1 MAIVKGAKK
10 GKGEARKPVVAPD
23 SAQSK
28 TYIKILYGLGE
39 GEIEGLANG
48 NQSIFLEGTPLQD
61 ANGNLNY
68 SNVKLDFRKGT
79 NDQDYIEGFPSVE
92 SETAVDVELKSGAPW
107 VRAFNNIDLDAVR
120 IRLKWGPLRQQ
131 DSSTGDV
138 SGITIEY
145 AIDIQTDGGAWT
157 EVLKTKISDKTSANY
172 ERAHRIDL
180 PKADSGWLIRVRRIT
195 PNSTSEFVSDKMYV
209 EAFTEVV
216 DAKLRYPNTALLGL
230 QYDAETF
237 GNVAKLAVDLKGRLL
252 LVPTNYNPQTRQYTG
267 IWDGTFKR
275 AYTNNPAWIYYDL
288 CTNDRYGLGN
298 RLTPFMIDK
307 WSLYR
312 LAQYCDQ
319 SVSDGLGGQEPRFT
333 CNVYIQNAEDAFSIL
348 MKLAGVF
355 RAIAFWDGTS
365 IICDAD
371 IPQDTYFTY
380 TRANV
385 VGGVFEYSGTRARDR
400 HNVVKVAWDN
410 PANHYKTEYEFVRDE
425 NAIAESGQVRILELD
440 AWGCT
445 SRGQAQR
452 AGHWALK
459 SEQKETR
466 TVSFKVG
473 LDGHIPLPGRVIE
486 IADELFA
493 GRANGGRVSK
503 ISADLKSITIDR
515 DDVIAKAGDRLV
527 INGENGKAQTRI
539 VQSISGRVITVT
551 LPFDEN
557 SIAVQN
563 VWVLDAQDLATMKFR
578 VISISQEE
586 KHQFSITA
594 LQYNP
599 QKFDE
604 IDNGAFFEDAPIS
617 IINPSIQEPVKDV
630 LITTESRV
638 DQGINITTMIVSW
651 MQAKGAVKYLVEWR
665 KDDGSWIR
673 LPQTGNNSVEVPG
686 VYSGQY
692 QARVTAI
699 SAFEIA
705 SLPVTSSLTE
715 ITGKQGLPPKIA
727 FIRATGILFGMKL
740 DWGFPPTG
748 AKDTAYTE
756 IEVSPDG
763 INNIAQLGLF
773 AYPTTTTTIQGLQPN
788 LRQFYRGRLIDRIGN
803 VGPWSEWVNGTTT
816 ADPEAVLDLISGHI
830 NESDLAQELQ
840 GKIENSVDVSEAAQA
855 AANNAQAVASS
866 AQTAAN
872 NAQAVASEAKT
883 AASSAQ
889 SAATT
894 AQTQASSA
902 QKIANDASVIATN
915 AKNTADQAAED
926 ASSAITAAAEAKTTA
941 TNANTTA
948 TNAQTTANNASSAAS
963 KVASDL
969 TTSTNQ
975 LNKKIAD
982 ETDARTAAISKLND
996 GLTTETSQRKSE
1008 DAALLNNIET
1018 YKSSTNGTLSSLQTQ
1033 INTNATNTSANTSKI
1048 SSLDSRLTTNEGK
1061 TADAINAAATAQQT
1075 ANTAVTNAAAA
1086 ASAVTS
1092 LKSELSTGKG
1102 INNIIAPFSDPQE
1115 LSPYII
1121 GASRTVALVKS
1132 PMRIKG
1138 NAYDVTFNAVA
1149 GSIYFGS
1156 SSLATV
1162 NTAAAGVVSGGKRY
1176 MLSAYLKNLDATK
1189 QADVYFTLHWFKRA
1203 ANGTFTASQSV
1214 LLNQATNNTRV
1225 TPSNDGGTISCK
1237 AVAAPPDAVAFAVIC
1252 SGNGVYNVAGSR
1264 ILIDML
1270 MLEEV
1275 VGVDVPA
1282 STWTAGPTD
1291 LSAIKSALDANA
1303 SAISKID
1310 TRVTNAE
1317 GTITSQGNSI
1327 TQLNNSVTSINGEL
1341 TKKADATALNALTN
1355 RVSTAEGT
1363 ITSQGNSIT
1372 SLRNDLNATN
1382 DKVSS
1387 KADSSALNSLDSKV
1401 TSIDGRVTSNTS
1413 AVTSLQGRVST
1424 VEGGL
1429 SSKADASALNNYYT
1443 KTEADSATS
1452 GAIDKFNSQL
1462 TIGGVNVVANSEAP
1476 RTSTAATN
1484 KEYLLYE
1491 RSAELKTFYDE
1502 NLEKPITISFEMS
1515 VPVAGPVQVYSSNGS
1530 AHQFVTSVNA
1540 IIVNQ
1545 FAKYSVTVS
1554 PKAHTASTT
1563 VSTIEFYGTYGT
1575 GRIPTIRKL
1584 QIEAGT
1590 KATAWSPSPRDT
1602 KAAID
1607 ANASAIQTTQT
1618 KVDNIDGRLT
1628 TATDS
1633 ITSLN
1638 SRMSTAEGNINS
1650 TNTAVGGLSTR
1661 MATAEG
1667 KITNQS
1673 DSIASLQNSV
1683 TSINGTLANKADSS
1697 AVNNLTSRVETAEGK
1712 ISSQSGQITSLSN
1725 SLDLTSSN
1733 LNDVN
1738 VLARLLSLGKPLRD
1752 DPTFKTTSAG
1762 GLSAYNFPAGT
1773 SWIKQAKSTDNP
1785 TGSTNEMLIKATQA
1799 LGGGWYPTSPTLVLT
1814 ANKTF
1819 LIKQIIK
1826 MPVGTKLQAIGNA
1839 TGTGGY
1845 IRILGNDLGTGK
1857 FETYYSVVQGGADLS
1872 GSTIQGHFRVIAG
1885 TNPPVPTVDNPVFV
1899 ILASYEVF
1907 DVTAVNDTIPK
1918 AYSDAIAA
1926 NANAI
1931 NTLSNTVTQQGN
1943 TIASHSNSITQLNNS
1958 ITSINGALSNKADA
1972 SALQSLDSKV
1982 TLIDG
1987 KVTSNSSALTALQ
2000 SSFDGLPNQGVN
2012 LLGPEISNPVEKP
2025 TNWTSGLPFEIIQS
2039 PDTVNVRAFQF
2050 TMPAS
2055 SGNGTYFNIG
2065 GGQVPRQWLTEG
2077 TYIFSFVAKTVGGT
2091 TPHAIEWQLYNVDST
2106 RLRFNITATLT
2117 RYSGVFTVPAGGAA
2131 ACMLLIGNPT
2141 GKPAGQVINIERM
2154 MLERQVG
2161 NNTTPSAW
2169 IAGSDPTGM
2178 ILSTQAKATDLFNT
2192 ATSQNAATAGRV
2204 TSLESR
2210 MTTTEGN
2217 LNKKADASALQN
2229 LDTKVTNVDGKVT
2242 SNTNAITALSST
2254 LSNATSSISMN
2265 AGNAQGD
2272 WTFFNT
2278 SGEYSI
2284 VAQADGQAGR
2294 VIQLGNNA
2302 GNDIVWMHPNNF
2314 IPFDAT
2320 KTYRLR
2326 ARYRRRAGT
2335 GTIYLGVSQKTPDKA
2350 LYVTTANALS
2360 GDMGSSNYV
2369 VNAHAPAIDEWQE
2382 IVAYIKG
2389 RSAGAASGSG
2399 SKTSPR
2405 TVSQQAG
2412 FITPMFIANYSAQT
2426 GIVELDYLILE
2437 DAEAIVGNDANAS
2450 AISALDTKVS
2460 EVDGRLT
2467 TATNSI
2473 TSLNSRMS
2481 AAEGNISA
2489 ANSALSGL
2497 STRMTA
2503 AENGLTNQS
2512 NAITNLSNSL
2522 TVTTNTANAALPKI
2536 QGGTGAAKLFR
2547 GVLVW
2552 QQNGAN
2558 LTGNIVIQTP
2568 ITFTNKMFR
2577 LSLTGYN
2584 YLAAKNEIN
2593 LNIGGYAYSG
2603 TSLLQHGVVNSGT
2616 MPIRVRMG
2624 VRNGTVVIILTS
2636 QAPGAYWQYPKF
2648 NIDAEI
2654 GYTTPPD
2661 EWMNGWSASFMAEA
2675 DLASNGISAII
2686 EPSLLDISTTLNA
2699 TASAISN
2706 LTNTVS
2712 QQGNTITSQ
2721 SNSIT
2726 TLTNKITNNDL
2737 SNLVLNPDF
2746 VDPKSDWTSG
2756 VIVDAT
2762 DAAPN
2767 PPSPKALRLNNR
2779 DSYYGP
2785 FVKCN
2790 VGDMFYVSAWFATP
2804 NTSATASAVLGFNT
2818 RNSAGT
2824 YTWYSVAIK
2833 STDKNAWGMVEGYFT
2848 VPNGMVDI
2856 RPWLQVS
2863 IAASEAAGQQW
2874 HVTNIQVRNITG
2886 NKKLA
2891 TDLQATSSALSTLD
2905 SKVTNIDGRVTSA
2918 SNNIVSLNNSVTNIN
2933 ATLAQKADAT
2943 ALNSLSNRVTNAEGN
2958 ITSQGN
2964 SITSLTNSL
2973 AVSGKGGTNLL
2984 IKSNVVGL
2992 YDGVSYPHHTYKLG
3006 EDWEIG
3012 AKYTLIWCAEHKRG
3026 TGDNNS
3032 YLAVYAGGGSQTLQS
3047 IVNTDGKVISKV
3059 TFVKNSAVASGP
3071 IIHFYMINRPT
3082 ADKGTI
3088 GTVYW
3093 AVLVKGDVLTTDAWI
3108 PSPYDYIPDSNAN
3121 AAAITNLTNTV
3132 TQQGNTLTSHTNS
3145 ITSLDNSITSING
3158 ILNTKANTSAVSDLD
3173 SRVTD
3178 AEGKITANTS
3188 SITSLTANLK
3198 STSNGI
3204 TMSASIDVDPDSEW
3218 IYWTKNGE
3226 VARADDTTA
3235 LGGKVYRFGNN
3246 AGNDHVNARSKAKLP
3261 FDQNKTYRIRAR
3273 YRRVSGTGTVYCAVF
3288 GIAKDGVSHVNSS
3301 NTVTTDAGSSNYFVT
3316 NQAPALNAWQEVTV
3330 YVKGRAAGAAT
3341 GGWTLDNPRQLP
3353 NATAFISV
3361 QFLANYSSAAGEVDL
3376 DYLIIEDADAIAAND
3391 ATAKALS
3398 SLDTRVTT
3406 AEGKITS
3413 QGNSITQLNNSITTI
3428 NGTLS
3433 TKADSSALTN
3443 LANRV
3448 TTAEN
3453 SITSQGSS
3461 ITSLNSSVT
3470 GILKDIEVTDTRST
3484 NQPPSWYWSNYPK
3497 RIVREFKQASTI
3509 GLSGMGIYVSLE
3521 TYVYYSDATGGPI
3534 IQIARGTDSKLTAE
3548 RRSTSTSTWG
3558 TWVQDIKAISDG
3570 LANKAEA
3577 SALSS
3582 LDSKVSVIDGKVST
3596 QASSITTL
3604 QTTVGGNTAS
3614 IQSQQQSIDGLKA
3627 RATLKLQSGNL
3638 VGGVGIENDS
3648 KTVDFIIQ
3656 ANKFAIGAP
3665 STVSGSVTP
3674 KYAFVYQSTAT
3685 TLPNGTVIPAGLY
3698 LDSASISYI
3707 NANKIYAD
3715 SLSAISA
3722 NLGTFTSLADQSKP
3736 NGARTVISGERIE
3749 VYDENNVM
3757 RVRIGR
3763 W

>member
-61 ANGNLNY
+61 ANGNLTY

-92 SETAVDVELKSGAPW
+92 SETAVDVELKSGTPW

-830 NESDLAQELQ
+830 NESDLAQDLQ

-889 SAATT
+889 SAATS

-902 QKIANDASVIATN
+902 QKIANDASVLATN

-926 ASSAITAAAEAKTTA
+926 ASSAITAASEAKTTA

-975 LNKKIAD
+975 LNQKIAD
-982 ETDARTAAISKLND
+982 ETSARTTAISKLND

-1008 DAALLNNIET
+1008 DAALLSNIET

-1033 INTNATNTSANTSKI
+1033 INTNATNTSANASKI
-1048 SSLDSRLTTNEGK
+1048 TSLDSRLTTNEGK
-1061 TADAINAAATAQQT
+1061 TAEAINAAATAQQT

-1203 ANGTFTASQSV
+1203 ADGTFTASQSV

-1327 TQLNNSVTSINGEL
+1327 TQLNNSVTSINGKL

-1429 SSKADASALNNYYT
+1429 SSKADASALSNYYT
-1443 KTEADSATS
+1443 KTEADAATS
-1452 GAIDKFNSQL
+1452 GAINSFNSQL

-1491 RSAELKTFYDE
+1491 RSAELKAFYDE

-1607 ANASAIQTTQT
+1607 ANASAIS
-1618 KVDNIDGRLT
+1618 KIDTRVTNAEGT
-1628 TATDS
+1628 
-1633 ITSLN
+1633 ITS
-1638 SRMSTAEGNINS
+1638 
-1650 TNTAVGGLSTR
+1650 
-1661 MATAEG
+1661 
-1667 KITNQS
+1667 
-1673 DSIASLQNSV
+1673 
-1683 TSINGTLANKADSS
+1683 
-1697 AVNNLTSRVETAEGK
+1697 
-1712 ISSQSGQITSLSN
+1712 
-1725 SLDLTSSN
+1725 
-1733 LNDVN
+1733 
-1738 VLARLLSLGKPLRD
+1738 
-1752 DPTFKTTSAG
+1752 
-1762 GLSAYNFPAGT
+1762 
-1773 SWIKQAKSTDNP
+1773 
-1785 TGSTNEMLIKATQA
+1785 
-1799 LGGGWYPTSPTLVLT
+1799 
-1814 ANKTF
+1814 
-1819 LIKQIIK
+1819 
-1826 MPVGTKLQAIGNA
+1826 
-1839 TGTGGY
+1839 
-1845 IRILGNDLGTGK
+1845 
-1857 FETYYSVVQGGADLS
+1857 QG
-1872 GSTIQGHFRVIAG
+1872 
-1885 TNPPVPTVDNPVFV
+1885 
-1899 ILASYEVF
+1899 
-1907 DVTAVNDTIPK
+1907 
-1918 AYSDAIAA
+1918 
-1926 NANAI
+1926 
-1931 NTLSNTVTQQGN
+1931 
-1943 TIASHSNSITQLNNS
+1943 NSITQLNNS
-1958 ITSINGALSNKADA
+1958 VTSINGK
-1972 SALQSLDSKV
+1972 
-1982 TLIDG
+1982 
-1987 KVTSNSSALTALQ
+1987 LT
-2000 SSFDGLPNQGVN
+2000 
-2012 LLGPEISNPVEKP
+2012 K
-2025 TNWTSGLPFEIIQS
+2025 
-2039 PDTVNVRAFQF
+2039 
-2050 TMPAS
+2050 
-2055 SGNGTYFNIG
+2055 
-2065 GGQVPRQWLTEG
+2065 
-2077 TYIFSFVAKTVGGT
+2077 
-2091 TPHAIEWQLYNVDST
+2091 
-2106 RLRFNITATLT
+2106 
-2117 RYSGVFTVPAGGAA
+2117 
-2131 ACMLLIGNPT
+2131 
-2141 GKPAGQVINIERM
+2141 
-2154 MLERQVG
+2154 
-2161 NNTTPSAW
+2161 
-2169 IAGSDPTGM
+2169 
-2178 ILSTQAKATDLFNT
+2178 
-2192 ATSQNAATAGRV
+2192 
-2204 TSLESR
+2204 
-2210 MTTTEGN
+2210 
-2217 LNKKADASALQN
+2217 
-2229 LDTKVTNVDGKVT
+2229 
-2242 SNTNAITALSST
+2242 
-2254 LSNATSSISMN
+2254 
-2265 AGNAQGD
+2265 
-2272 WTFFNT
+2272 
-2278 SGEYSI
+2278 
-2284 VAQADGQAGR
+2284 
-2294 VIQLGNNA
+2294 
-2302 GNDIVWMHPNNF
+2302 
-2314 IPFDAT
+2314 
-2320 KTYRLR
+2320 
-2326 ARYRRRAGT
+2326 
-2335 GTIYLGVSQKTPDKA
+2335 
-2350 LYVTTANALS
+2350 
-2360 GDMGSSNYV
+2360 
-2369 VNAHAPAIDEWQE
+2369 
-2382 IVAYIKG
+2382 
-2389 RSAGAASGSG
+2389 
-2399 SKTSPR
+2399 
-2405 TVSQQAG
+2405 
-2412 FITPMFIANYSAQT
+2412 
-2426 GIVELDYLILE
+2426 
-2437 DAEAIVGNDANAS
+2437 
-2450 AISALDTKVS
+2450 
-2460 EVDGRLT
+2460 
-2467 TATNSI
+2467 
-2473 TSLNSRMS
+2473 
-2481 AAEGNISA
+2481 
-2489 ANSALSGL
+2489 
-2497 STRMTA
+2497 
-2503 AENGLTNQS
+2503 
-2512 NAITNLSNSL
+2512 
-2522 TVTTNTANAALPKI
+2522 
-2536 QGGTGAAKLFR
+2536 
-2547 GVLVW
+2547 
-2552 QQNGAN
+2552 
-2558 LTGNIVIQTP
+2558 
-2568 ITFTNKMFR
+2568 
-2577 LSLTGYN
+2577 
-2584 YLAAKNEIN
+2584 
-2593 LNIGGYAYSG
+2593 
-2603 TSLLQHGVVNSGT
+2603 
-2616 MPIRVRMG
+2616 
-2624 VRNGTVVIILTS
+2624 
-2636 QAPGAYWQYPKF
+2636 
-2648 NIDAEI
+2648 
-2654 GYTTPPD
+2654 
-2661 EWMNGWSASFMAEA
+2661 
-2675 DLASNGISAII
+2675 
-2686 EPSLLDISTTLNA
+2686 
-2699 TASAISN
+2699 
-2706 LTNTVS
+2706 
-2712 QQGNTITSQ
+2712 
-2721 SNSIT
+2721 
-2726 TLTNKITNNDL
+2726 
-2737 SNLVLNPDF
+2737 
-2746 VDPKSDWTSG
+2746 
-2756 VIVDAT
+2756 
-2762 DAAPN
+2762 
-2767 PPSPKALRLNNR
+2767 
-2779 DSYYGP
+2779 
-2785 FVKCN
+2785 
-2790 VGDMFYVSAWFATP
+2790 
-2804 NTSATASAVLGFNT
+2804 
-2818 RNSAGT
+2818 
-2824 YTWYSVAIK
+2824 
-2833 STDKNAWGMVEGYFT
+2833 
-2848 VPNGMVDI
+2848 
-2856 RPWLQVS
+2856 
-2863 IAASEAAGQQW
+2863 
-2874 HVTNIQVRNITG
+2874 
-2886 NKKLA
+2886 
-2891 TDLQATSSALSTLD
+2891 
-2905 SKVTNIDGRVTSA
+2905 
-2918 SNNIVSLNNSVTNIN
+2918 
-2933 ATLAQKADAT
+2933 KADAT
-2943 ALNSLSNRVTNAEGN
+2943 ALNALTNRVSTAEGTITSQGN
-2958 ITSQGN
+2958 SITQLNNSVTSINGKLTKKADATALNALTNRVSTAEGTITSQGNSITQLNNSVTSINGKLTKKADATALNALTNRVSTAEGTITSQGN

-3108 PSPYDYIPDSNAN
+3108 PSTYDYIPDSNAN
-3121 AAAITNLTNTV
+3121 ASAITNLTNTV

-3145 ITSLDNSITSING
+3145 ITSL
-3158 ILNTKANTSAVSDLD
+3158 
-3173 SRVTD
+3173 
-3178 AEGKITANTS
+3178 
-3188 SITSLTANLK
+3188 
-3198 STSNGI
+3198 
-3204 TMSASIDVDPDSEW
+3204 
-3218 IYWTKNGE
+3218 
-3226 VARADDTTA
+3226 
-3235 LGGKVYRFGNN
+3235 
-3246 AGNDHVNARSKAKLP
+3246 
-3261 FDQNKTYRIRAR
+3261 
-3273 YRRVSGTGTVYCAVF
+3273 
-3288 GIAKDGVSHVNSS
+3288 
-3301 NTVTTDAGSSNYFVT
+3301 
-3316 NQAPALNAWQEVTV
+3316 
-3330 YVKGRAAGAAT
+3330 
-3341 GGWTLDNPRQLP
+3341 
-3353 NATAFISV
+3353 
-3361 QFLANYSSAAGEVDL
+3361 
-3376 DYLIIEDADAIAAND
+3376 
-3391 ATAKALS
+3391 
-3398 SLDTRVTT
+3398 
-3406 AEGKITS
+3406 
-3413 QGNSITQLNNSITTI
+3413 NNSITTI

-3433 TKADSSALTN
+3433 SKADSSALN
-3443 LANRV
+3443 SLANRV
-3448 TTAEN
+3448 STAEGAI
-3453 SITSQGSS
+3453 SSQGSS

-3470 GILKDIEVTDTRST
+3470 GILKDIEVTDSRST

-3497 RIVREFKQASTI
+3497 RIVREFKRASTI
-3509 GLSGMGIYVSLE
+3509 GLSGMGTYVSLE

-3534 IQIARGTDSKLTAE
+3534 IQIARGTNSKLTAE

-3656 ANKFAIGAP
+3656 ANRFAIGAP
-3665 STVSGSVTP
+3665 SDVTGTVTP
-3674 KYAFVYQSTAT
+3674 KYAFAYQSTPT

-3698 LDSASISYI
+3698 LDNASIGYI
-3707 NANKIYAD
+3707 NASRIWAD
-3715 SLSAISA
+3715 NLSAISA
-3722 NLGTFTSLADQSKP
+3722 DLGTIKVKNANIEDGAIDTLKIKDEAVTVPIGVKAIDVKTITTFAGGVTSGQPNNDFNNHLAAWENHIGTLLQVTLNRSGGKVRLDASVNICTPTFGAFSVSDGRGNPIAANDRAMASFYISIYK
-3736 NGARTVISGERIE
+3736 NGSL
-3749 VYDENNVM
+3749 
-3757 RVRIGR
+3757 IGR
-3763 W
+3763 GSLGANIETGNINVNFNGTAVIVSAIDDNSTIGNVTYTLKAGFARQEGVNIPLNVESRSNFMITSRTLSVIEMKK

>member
-1 MAIVKGAKK
+1 MNAKIKKFGFPLPIAGASGGSKSPSVPR
-10 GKGEARKPVVAPD
+10 EDPD
-23 SAQSK
+23 NLQSSA
-28 TYIKILYGLGE
+28 YVNIIDLIGE
-39 GEIEGLANG
+39 GQIGGLVDNVDG
-48 NQSIFLEGTPLQD
+48 DSLTEKEKSIFFDGTRLRHTNGELNFANVSWAERVGLQ
-61 ANGNLNY
+61 
-68 SNVKLDFRKGT
+68 R
-79 NDQDYIEGFPSVE
+79 QDYIEGFGEGVE
-92 SETAVDVELKSGAPW
+92 TPFYKNVQLKSGIPS
-107 VRAFNNIDLDAVR
+107 AFTVSNPNADRVR
-120 IRLKWGPLRQQ
+120 IILAVNSLLSTDRSSGDTYGTSVEFQIKLSVNNGPYEILATKKI
-131 DSSTGDV
+131 TG
-138 SGITIEY
+138 
-145 AIDIQTDGGAWT
+145 
-157 EVLKTKISDKTSANY
+157 KTTSRY
-172 ERAHRIDL
+172 QRSFSFDL
-180 PKADSGWLIRVRRIT
+180 PKKKADGTPIT
-195 PNSTSEFVSDKMYV
+195 AWSFQITRTTPDSNSSYLQNTTFFESYSEV
-209 EAFTEVV
+209 ELTKFS
-216 DAKLRYPNTALLGL
+216 YPNVALV
-230 QYDAETF
+230 ATRFSSETF
-237 GNVAKLAVDLKGRLL
+237 SSIPKREYLVDGLL
-252 LVPTNYNPQTRQYTG
+252 IKVPSNRNKDGSYTG
-267 IWDGTFKR
+267 PWDGTFKLESSS
-275 AYTNNPAWIYYDL
+275 NPAWILYDL
-288 CTNDRYGLGN
+288 LLSKRYGLGEYI
-298 RLTPFMIDK
+298 TPEMIDE
-307 WSLYR
+307 SRLYVIG
-312 LAQYCDQ
+312 QYCDQ
-319 SVSDGLGGQEPRFT
+319 LVDDGFGNKEPRYTINCVINTRVEAYDLIVDICSAFNGMAYWAGHMVGFT
-333 CNVYIQNAEDAFSIL
+333 IDAPGTPQMLFNNTNIVGDFSYQ
-348 MKLAGVF
+348 
-355 RAIAFWDGTS
+355 GTS
-365 IICDAD
+365 
-371 IPQDTYFTY
+371 
-380 TRANV
+380 NK
-385 VGGVFEYSGTRARDR
+385 DR
-400 HNVVKVAWDN
+400 HSVAVVTWNDPNDDYKQVPEVVED
-410 PANHYKTEYEFVRDE
+410 PELIERYGIRKTEVMAF
-425 NAIAESGQVRILELD
+425 
-440 AWGCT
+440 GCT
-445 SRGQAQR
+445 SRGQAARYGRWLLYSEHQQSETITFNVGIDAALLLPGDLIYVQDRDR
-452 AGHWALK
+452 AGKRFGGRLLDCTAKQAVLDDLVDFGEFTDLTLVIRLEDGSLAERVIASHTKKTVTVSGHTKEVTVVEWAEALTVMPVKYALWIIKAAELQPVIARVVNVAQGEEKGTYNITAVPHNPNKYQSIENDLMLDVPPTSILNSRNQEPPASVEIK
-459 SEQKETR
+459 SE
-466 TVSFKVG
+466 
-473 LDGHIPLPGRVIE
+473 I
-486 IADELFA
+486 
-493 GRANGGRVSK
+493 
-503 ISADLKSITIDR
+503 ITTQN
-515 DDVIAKAGDRLV
+515 VAKTRLV
-527 INGENGKAQTRI
+527 I
-539 VQSISGRVITVT
+539 
-551 LPFDEN
+551 
-557 SIAVQN
+557 
-563 VWVLDAQDLATMKFR
+563 
-578 VISISQEE
+578 
-586 KHQFSITA
+586 
-594 LQYNP
+594 
-599 QKFDE
+599 
-604 IDNGAFFEDAPIS
+604 
-617 IINPSIQEPVKDV
+617 
-630 LITTESRV
+630 
-638 DQGINITTMIVSW
+638 SW
-651 MQAKGAVKYLVEWR
+651 KEAKNAARYEVEWKR
-665 KDDGSWIR
+665 NDGNWVK
-673 LPQTGNNSVEVPG
+673 LPQTTSLSIEVED
-686 VYSGQY
+686 VYAGAY
-692 QARVTAI
+692 TARVVAYNLFGAR
-699 SAFEIA
+699 SYPKY
-705 SLPVTSSLTE
+705 STSTDVKGKVGKPTNVLSLT
-715 ITGKQGLPPKIA
+715 TTPL
-727 FIRATGILFGMKL
+727 LFGMKL
-740 DWGFPPTG
+740 DWVYPAGNS
-748 AKDTAYTE
+748 DLSHVV
-756 IEVSPDG
+756 IEVSDRADG
-763 INNIAQLGLF
+763 SNPRLLGNVS
-773 AYPTTTTTIQGLQPN
+773 YPTNTLTIQGLQGG
-788 LRQFYRGRLIDRIGN
+788 LDQWYRTKTVDKSGN
-803 VGPWSEWVNGTTT
+803 ESDWSNFVKGTTGN
-816 ADPEAVLDLISGHI
+816 DPDQVLDLISGQI
-830 NESDLAQELQ
+830 GESDLATELQ
-840 GKIENSVDVSEAAQA
+840 GKIENSVTVSEAAKI
-855 AANNAQAVASS
+855 VADN
-866 AQTAAN
+866 AQTAAT
-872 NAQAVASEAKT
+872 NAQTAATDAKT
-883 AASSAQ
+883 AASEAQ
-889 SAATT
+889 KAASS

-902 QKIANDASVIATN
+902 QQIASEASATAAN
-915 AKNTADQAAED
+915 AKNAADQAVTAANQAKTAAD
-926 ASSAITAAAEAKTTA
+926 NAATTAATASSTASK
-941 TNANTTA
+941 
-948 TNAQTTANNASSAAS
+948 AQTTANDAAAAAS

-982 ETDARTAAISKLND
+982 ETDARTVAISKLND
-996 GLTTETSQRKSE
+996 GLTIETSQRKTE
-1008 DAALLNNIET
+1008 DAALLSNIET

-1075 ANTAVTNAAAA
+1075 AS
-1086 ASAVTS
+1086 SAVDKANAVANSVTA
-1092 LKSELSTGKG
+1092 LKSELSSGKG
-1102 INNIIAPFSDPQE
+1102 INNIVAPFSDPQE
-1115 LSPYII
+1115 LPALG
-1121 GASRTVALVKS
+1121 GASRTVALVDSALRRNGK
-1132 PMRIKG
+1132 
-1138 NAYDVTFNAVA
+1138 AYKVSF
-1149 GSIYFGS
+1149 
-1156 SSLATV
+1156 
-1162 NTAAAGVVSGGKRY
+1162 TAAAHY
-1176 MLSAYLKNLDATK
+1176 
-1189 QADVYFTLHWFKRA
+1189 VYFGPAQAALAPSQMAMQVEAGRAYTFSVWLKALSTAVPSFRFNILWFIRDPSTGNITTNA
-1203 ANGTFTASQSV
+1203 GIIFPQGQTDSYIAPNANGQRYSFRPVNSPA
-1214 LLNQATNNTRV
+1214 NAIGATVYVVGN
-1225 TPSNDGGTISCK
+1225 PSGPS
-1237 AVAAPPDAVAFAVIC
+1237 
-1252 SGNGVYNVAGSR
+1252 AGEY
-1264 ILIDML
+1264 LIDML
-1270 MLEEV
+1270 MLEES
-1275 VGVDVPA
+1275 VGSEKPA
-1282 STWTAGPTD
+1282 STWTAGPAD
-1291 LSAIKSALDANA
+1291 LNAIKNALDTNA
-1303 SAISKID
+1303 VAINNLI
-1310 TRVTNAE
+1310 TRVSNNE
-1317 GTITSQGNSI
+1317 GKITSQGNLI
-1327 TQLNNSVTSINGEL
+1327 TQLNNSINTINGTL
-1341 TKKADATALNALTN
+1341 SNKADATALNALTT
-1355 RVSTAEGT
+1355 RVSNAEGQ
-1363 ITSQGNSIT
+1363 ISSQGSSIV
-1372 SLRNDLNATN
+1372 SLQNDLASTN
-1382 DKVSS
+1382 KAVST

-1401 TSIDGRVTSNTS
+1401 SEIDGRVTSNAN
-1413 AVTSLQGRVST
+1413 AVTSLQGSVSSI
-1424 VEGGL
+1424 EKGL
-1429 SSKADASALNNYYT
+1429 STKADASALNNYYT
-1443 KTEADSATS
+1443 KTEADSAAS

-1484 KEYLLYE
+1484 REYLLYE
-1491 RSAELKTFYDE
+1491 RSAELKAFYDE

-1725 SLDLTSSN
+1725 SLDLTNSN

-1762 GLSAYNFPAGT
+1762 GLSAYSFPAGT
-1773 SWIKQAKSTDNP
+1773 SWVKQTKSTDNP
-1785 TGSTNEMLIKATQA
+1785 TGSTHEMLIKATQA
-1799 LGGGWYPTSPTLVLT
+1799 LGGGWYPTAPTLVLT

-1931 NTLSNTVTQQGN
+1931 NTLSNTVSQQGN
-1943 TIASHSNSITQLNNS
+1943 TITSHSNSITQLNNS
-1958 ITSINGALSNKADA
+1958 ISSINGALSSKADA

-2000 SSFDGLPNQGVN
+2000 SSFEGIPNQGVN
-2012 LLGPEISNPVEKP
+2012 LLGPEISNPIEKP
-2025 TNWTSGLPFEIIQS
+2025 NWISGLPFEVIQS

-2050 TMPAS
+2050 TMPANTTS
-2055 SGNGTYFNIG
+2055 GTYFNIG

-2091 TPHAIEWQLYNVDST
+2091 PPHAIEWQLYNVDST

-2624 VRNGTVVIILTS
+2624 VRNGTVVVILTS

-2661 EWMNGWSASFMAEA
+2661 SWADGWSASFMAEA

-2712 QQGNTITSQ
+2712 QQGDTITSH

-2767 PPSPKALRLNNR
+2767 PPSAKALRLNNR

-2891 TDLQATSSALSTLD
+2891 TDLQATSSAVTDLT
-2905 SKVTNIDGRVTSA
+2905 SKVTNIDGRLTSA
-2918 SNNIVSLNNSVTNIN
+2918 SNNIVTLNNSVTNIN

-2943 ALNSLSNRVTNAEGN
+2943 ALNSLSNRVTTAEGN

-2973 AVSGKGGTNLL
+2973 AVSGKAGTNLL
-2984 IKSNVVGL
+2984 IKSNVVGT

-3006 EDWEIG
+3006 EDWEVG
-3012 AKYTLIWCAEHKRG
+3012 ATYTLIWCAEHKRG
-3026 TGDNNS
+3026 TGDTNS
-3032 YLAVYAGGGSQTLQS
+3032 SLAVYAGGGSQHLQAV
-3047 IVNTDGKVISKV
+3047 VNTNGKVVSKV

-3071 IIHFYMINRPT
+3071 IIHFYMLNRPT
-3082 ADKGTI
+3082 ADKGSV

-3121 AAAITNLTNTV
+3121 AAAIANLTNTVSQQGNTITSNSSSITSLTNQIGNTKSYSLVTFRNGSAVGMPKAAGVYTGNNTRLYGFGRGLNLIVFKNGDVESCTQYDTYGDIVSACNAIYAAIKALASGTYFAIVGTDNIGSVGNSNPNTDLRALLLASGAGDTYFRSWNWNALPIFVGRKDLDAGNGILGMFDSTVPNQWIEYPLSFVNGVPVGLGDSRTLTTQLDANASAISSLSNTV
-3132 TQQGNTLTSHTNS
+3132 TQQGKDIASHS
-3145 ITSLDNSITSING
+3145 
-3158 ILNTKANTSAVSDLD
+3158 
-3173 SRVTD
+3173 
-3178 AEGKITANTS
+3178 S
-3188 SITSLTANLK
+3188 SITSL
-3198 STSNGI
+3198 
-3204 TMSASIDVDPDSEW
+3204 
-3218 IYWTKNGE
+3218 
-3226 VARADDTTA
+3226 
-3235 LGGKVYRFGNN
+3235 
-3246 AGNDHVNARSKAKLP
+3246 
-3261 FDQNKTYRIRAR
+3261 
-3273 YRRVSGTGTVYCAVF
+3273 
-3288 GIAKDGVSHVNSS
+3288 
-3301 NTVTTDAGSSNYFVT
+3301 
-3316 NQAPALNAWQEVTV
+3316 
-3330 YVKGRAAGAAT
+3330 
-3341 GGWTLDNPRQLP
+3341 
-3353 NATAFISV
+3353 
-3361 QFLANYSSAAGEVDL
+3361 
-3376 DYLIIEDADAIAAND
+3376 
-3391 ATAKALS
+3391 
-3398 SLDTRVTT
+3398 
-3406 AEGKITS
+3406 
-3413 QGNSITQLNNSITTI
+3413 NNSITNI
-3428 NGTLS
+3428 NGTLA

-3448 TTAEN
+3448 TTTEGA
-3453 SITSQGSS
+3453 ITSQGSS
-3461 ITSLNSSVT
+3461 ITSLNASVN
-3470 GILKDIEVTDTRST
+3470 GLLKDVAVSDTRST
-3484 NQPPSWYWSNYPK
+3484 NQPPSWYWSNYPL
-3497 RIVREFKQASTI
+3497 RIVREFKQASVL
-3509 GLSGMGIYVSLE
+3509 GLTGMGTYVSLE
-3521 TYVYYSDATGGPI
+3521 TYVYWIDPSGGPI
-3534 IQIARGTDSKLTAE
+3534 IQIARGSSSAFTAE
-3548 RRSTSTSTWG
+3548 RRSADYNSWFAWS
-3558 TWVQDIKAISDG
+3558 QDIKALSDG
-3570 LANKAEA
+3570 LSNKAEA

-3582 LDSKVSVIDGKVST
+3582 LDAKVSTIDGKVST
-3596 QASSITTL
+3596 QATSITNL
-3604 QTTVGGNTAS
+3604 QTTVGGHTAS
-3614 IQSQQQSIDGLKA
+3614 IQSQQQSIDGLKS

-3638 VGGVGIENDS
+3638 IGGVGIENDS

-3656 ANKFAIGAP
+3656 ANKFAIAP
-3665 STVSGSVTP
+3665 PSNAAAGSVAP
-3674 KYAFVYQSTAT
+3674 KYAFVYQPTAT
-3685 TLPNGTVIPAGLY
+3685 TLPNGTVVPAGLY
-3698 LDSASISYI
+3698 LDNASIGYI
-3707 NANKIYAD
+3707 NAEKINAS

-3722 NLGTFTSLADQSKP
+3722 NLGTLTTLKDPTKP
-3736 NGARTVISGERIE
+3736 NGARMVITGSLTT
-3749 VYDENNVM
+3749 VYDDNNVA
-3757 RVRIGR
+3757 RIRLGI